1 MAEMCVVFA
10 ARDDE
15 AAIAMLEDGLGPV
28 VHDDDGLRPDVL
40 AELEALLT
48 GRDSQAIAED
58 PRHAVQITEIFNE
71 DAGVVE
77 AGLMTVTDTLIR
89 ALAVADGETLSAAA
103 ARWSQGEYAVQ
114 GLATVARHAAAHGH
128 HVYSFWY
135 F

>member
-1 MAEMCVVFA
+1 MYVVFA
-10 ARDDE
+10 AQDDE
-15 AAIAMLEDGLGPV
+15 GAIAMVGDGWGSP
-28 VHDDDGLRPDVL
+28 VHDDDGLRSEVL

-48 GRDSQAIAED
+48 GRDSEEIAAD
-58 PRHAVQITEIFNE
+58 PRHGVQVTEIFNE

-77 AGLMTVTDTLIR
+77 AGLVTVTDTLTR
-89 ALAVADGETLSAAA
+89 ALAVADAEALSAAA
-103 ARWSQGEYAVQ
+103 AAWSHGEYAVQ